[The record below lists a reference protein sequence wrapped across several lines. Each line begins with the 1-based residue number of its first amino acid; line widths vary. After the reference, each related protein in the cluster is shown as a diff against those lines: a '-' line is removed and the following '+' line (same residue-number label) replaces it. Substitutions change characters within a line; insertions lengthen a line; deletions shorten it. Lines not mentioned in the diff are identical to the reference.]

1 MEESEMGE
9 DFNSFVDDV
18 TGTVNSI
25 CKDAGMLDRFMYTAA
40 KRLMDRFGI
49 SAEEALEFWVN
60 TAQEAFEF
68 ALNGES
74 EE

>member
-1 MEESEMGE
+1 MDSEEYNVLVDEVSE
-9 DFNSFVDDV
+9 
-18 TGTVNSI
+18 TVNSI
-25 CKDAGMLDRFMYTAA
+25 CKDDSMMDRFMYIVVE
-40 KRLMDRFGI
+40 KIMDRFEI
-49 SAEEALEFWVN
+49 SAAEALEFWTS